1 MNVPIVPMFEY
12 TNFTN
17 VVLLN
22 WGVVLALTVLHDEA
36 EAPYKLVLY
45 SFIQIYYAQQST
57 QYTVSV
63 LGRDEGYTVKYN
75 PLPEGV
81 PEGKARGNSFR
92 QRVLF
97 DCISLVSS

>member
-36 EAPYKLVLY
+36 EAPYLVLY
-45 SFIQIYYAQQST
+45 SIIQIHYAQQFT
-57 QYTVSV
+57 
-63 LGRDEGYTVKYN
+63 
-75 PLPEGV
+75 
-81 PEGKARGNSFR
+81 
-92 QRVLF
+92 
-97 DCISLVSS
+97 